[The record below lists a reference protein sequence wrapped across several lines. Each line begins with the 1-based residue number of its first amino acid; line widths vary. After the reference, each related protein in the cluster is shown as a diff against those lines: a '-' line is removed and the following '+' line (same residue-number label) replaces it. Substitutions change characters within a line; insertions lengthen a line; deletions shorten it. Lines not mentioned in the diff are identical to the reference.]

1 MCLKICILI
10 ITRTG
15 ISCFRSNKC
24 IISQF
29 INSLLFPIGGNE
41 ENDSGVHDTLSKNDS
56 LLSSSQQNDS
66 AYPYEDSSEDS
77 TDRSIYAPVKLRHP
91 KTSQV
96 IKFRHY
102 ILYNSKLTSFF
113 CPTQKI

>member
-1 MCLKICILI
+1 MFQIKYLSVL
-10 ITRTG
+10 
-15 ISCFRSNKC
+15 
-24 IISQF
+24 SQF

-96 IKFRHY
+96 
-102 ILYNSKLTSFF
+102 
-113 CPTQKI
+113 